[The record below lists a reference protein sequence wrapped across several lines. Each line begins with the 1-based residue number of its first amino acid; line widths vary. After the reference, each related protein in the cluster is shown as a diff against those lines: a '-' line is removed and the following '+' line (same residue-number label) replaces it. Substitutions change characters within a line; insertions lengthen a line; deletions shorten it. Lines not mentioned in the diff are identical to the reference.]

1 MWWSTRLF
9 LINIIPSLYFRL
21 ILVQA
26 RHGGPWSFIL
36 GGGSD
41 IILTAICVLIAAS
54 VQARTRTRV
63 PSIAPT
69 LLWWLYNALTAAYF
83 SAMHVL
89 PSPEQARY
97 LLDPQFQIGRASCRE
112 RV

>member
-69 LLWWLYNALTAAYF
+69 LLWWLYNMLRPPT
-83 SAMHVL
+83 SR
-89 PSPEQARY
+89 PC
-97 LLDPQFQIGRASCRE
+97 ASCPPRN
-112 RV
+112 RRGISWTPISSWRP

>member
-26 RHGGPWSFIL
+26 RHGAPWSFIL

-63 PSIAPT
+63 PNITPT
-69 LLWWLYNALTAAYF
+69 LL
-83 SAMHVL
+83 
-89 PSPEQARY
+89 
-97 LLDPQFQIGRASCRE
+97 
-112 RV
+112 